1 MAKILLVE
9 DDLVISETIKS
20 WLEKEKHIVEA
31 TTSGR
36 EGLDLLTHYA
46 FDLVVLDWQLPDLQ
60 GPEIAKSIRNSR
72 LDIPILMLT
81 SKGEITDRVEG
92 LEAGA
97 FDYVVKPC
105 TAEELAARVRALLRR
120 PGGNVSDTKDLTLG
134 DLYIDFKSHEVRKA
148 ESKIKLSPSEFEIL
162 KLLAKS
168 SGGAFSSE
176 AILARLWVDKPNV
189 SKQLVKVHVMN
200 LRKKLSEAGSKV
212 TVVTNDLG
220 EYSISES

>member
-9 DDLVISETIKS
+9 DDLGISETIKS

-36 EGLDLLTHYA
+36 DGLDLLKHYA

-60 GPEIAKSIRNSR
+60 GPEVAKAARGLR
-72 LDIPILMLT
+72 LDLPILMLT
-81 SKGEITDRVEG
+81 SKSEINDRIEG

-105 TAEELAARVRALLRR
+105 SAEELAARVRALLRR
-120 PGGNVSDTKDLTLG
+120 PGGNVSETKDLELG
-134 DLYIDFKSHEVRKA
+134 DLFIDFKSHEVRKG

-168 SGGAFSSE
+168 AGSCFSSE
-176 AILARLWVDKPNV
+176 AILARLWVDKPSV

-200 LRKKLSEAGSKV
+200 LRKKLGEAGSAV
-212 TVVTNDLG
+212 AITTNDLG
-220 EYSISES
+220 EYSVSTS